1 MNTGGSKGAIFNSLV
16 LTCFLLCFCCLTT
29 PAFSQTSIATG
40 SIQGT
45 ITDPSGAVIPGA
57 VVTITNKD
65 TGEKVVVKTTTA
77 GAYSSGPLLPAN
89 YVVAVNA
96 GGFKTTQATYVVR
109 VGTVTNG
116 NIRLQ
121 VGAASTVVQVAAT
134 AVQVNSAQ
142 ATVQNVLDR
151 QEISNLPVNGR
162 NYLDLASL
170 APGVQIQDGSTFDPT
185 KNGYSSISFGGRFG
199 RTARVEVD
207 GIDISD
213 ETVGTVTQNI
223 PQSGIQEFQVAQ
235 STLDLST
242 EVTSSGTVNITTR
255 SGTNDFHGGGY
266 FYGRSDQTSARIAP
280 NQLDFSRKQ
289 YGVNFGGP
297 FIKNRLFFFGDWEYT
312 KQGLAN
318 PVSLIAPFSG
328 LSGSYNSPFKDNMFL
343 GRLDYKI
350 KPGVTAFARFS
361 YEQNLSVRGFNPG
374 VYQPFLNRDHT
385 PVYAAGLDFST
396 GRFTHSLRFGYTKF
410 HNEIFDAIAQSGA
423 QNIAPGIE
431 LNLAPSLDFTCLNG
445 GEYYCSGSNVL
456 APQATFQRNIQGKY
470 DGSYIFG
477 NHILRYGFTIDS
489 ILGGGLASFF
499 GLAPN
504 VNAIVNS
511 SSKAFAASGTY
522 KCPDGSTGMNCPLN
536 YPVQNVLMGNGQ
548 GYFTEIPQFG
558 LPAGGQFDTRFEWYV
573 GDSWKAR
580 SNLTINYGLRYVR
593 DTGRSDADLAA
604 IPCSATTLISCS
616 GNLLDQWGPGLGG
629 RVNQPNL
636 NFAPQLGIAWDPT
649 GSGKTVIRMGGGLY
663 YENAVFNNILFD
675 RPARLQKGL
684 FFNTALACLFG
695 NTFPVTYPNGQ
706 VATPTFCGKRIG
718 DEVTNI
724 ANFQKAYQQ
733 ATVQAGPQANGAFVG
748 NTLAEGF
755 NSTGDQLIAPDY
767 RTPFSWQMN
776 FGVQHQFGKNSIL
789 SVDFA
794 RNVGLHFLLGVDVNH
809 TGDARY
815 LDKNAALAAISA
827 TNDSFGCTTGTG
839 AAAINCAI
847 AAGATI
853 ADYAGNGLDSGVAL
867 ASGFPCGAGG
877 CAFPGKNPNL
887 GENQML
893 FPIGRSTYDGL
904 LISWKSNLTNPL
916 PGLHRASILASYALS
931 RFNSQAAD
939 QDFVNN
945 ATDMNNPLRFTGP
958 TGLDRTSQ
966 LGLGAVLN
974 FPWATQVSFATHW
987 NTAIPLTLRLPN
999 SGAPGEIFRTDWT
1012 GDGQVGSNG
1021 IGEVLPGTNIGSFGR
1036 SIKTGDLTQVIA
1048 TYNST
1053 MAGTLTPAG
1062 QKLVSAGLFSIDQ
1075 LKQLQ
1080 AVMPTLAT
1088 PVPGHIGMSPFFTF
1102 DLHLSWLLRPNS
1114 VWKGA
1119 PETLTIQPE
1128 IAVYNLFNFQNFD
1141 PAGNTLNGVLQA
1153 TCFPSPSCVAPGN
1166 VTGQTRGSRTNLI
1179 SPGSASGVNWYGVP
1193 RQAEF
1198 GVKVTF

>member
-1 MNTGGSKGAIFNSLV
+1 MSVFQSANRSWWCRLLPILFFLGFAFTLGSRTASAQV
-16 LTCFLLCFCCLTT
+16 
-29 PAFSQTSIATG
+29 ATG

-45 ITDPSGAVIPGA
+45 ITDPSGAVVPNA
-57 VVTITNKD
+57 TVTITNKD
-65 TGEKVVVKTTTA
+65 TGQKVVVKTTSA
-77 GAYSSGPLLPAN
+77 GAFTSGPLLPAT
-89 YVVAVNA
+89 YIVEVQAS
-96 GGFKTTQATYVVR
+96 GFKTSQATLTVQ
-109 VGTVTNG
+109 VGTVTSA
-116 NIRLQ
+116 NIRLE
-121 VGAASTVVQVAAT
+121 VGAAATVVQVAAE
-134 AVQVNSAQ
+134 AVQVNTSQ
-142 ATVQNVLDR
+142 ATVQDVLGR
-151 QEISNLPVNGR
+151 QQISELPVNGR

-207 GIDISD
+207 GVDISD

-235 STLDLST
+235 SSLDLST
-242 EVTSSGTVNITTR
+242 ELTSSGTVNVTTR
-255 SGTNDFHGGGY
+255 SGTNNWHGGGY
-266 FYGRSDQTSARIAP
+266 FYGRSDQISARIAP

-289 YGVNFGGP
+289 YGVDFGGP
-297 FIKNRLFFFGDWEYT
+297 FIKNKFFFFGDWEYT

-318 PVSLIAPFSG
+318 PVTLSSPFSG
-328 LSGSYNSPFKDNMFL
+328 LSGSYDSPFTDNMFL

-350 KPGVTAFARFS
+350 KPSMTAFGRFS
-361 YEQNLSVRGFNPG
+361 YEQNSSVRGFNPG

-410 HNEIFDAIAQSGA
+410 HNEIFDAISQSGA
-423 QNIAPGIE
+423 QDIAPGIA
-431 LNLAPSLDFTCLNG
+431 LNISPTLDFSCLGG
-445 GEYYCSGSNVL
+445 GEYYCSGPNIL

-470 DGSYIFG
+470 DGTYIFG
-477 NHILRYGFTIDS
+477 NHILRYGFTIDA
-489 ILGGGLASFF
+489 ILGGGFAAFF

-511 SSKAFAASGTY
+511 SSQAFAANGSY
-522 KCPDGSTGMNCPLN
+522 KCPDGATGVNCPLN

-548 GYFTEIPQFG
+548 GFFTEIPQFN
-558 LPAGGQFDTRFEWYV
+558 LPAGGQFDTRFGWYV

-580 SNLTINYGLRYVR
+580 PNLTINYGLRYVR
-593 DTGRSDADLAA
+593 DTGRSDADLPA
-604 IPCSATTLISCS
+604 IPCSAVDPNLGFSCT
-616 GNLLDQWGPGLGG
+616 GNLLDAWAPGLGG

-649 GSGKTVIRMGGGLY
+649 GKGKTVIRAGGGLY
-663 YENAVFNNILFD
+663 YENAVFNNVLFD
-675 RPARLQKGL
+675 RPARLQQGL
-684 FFNTALACLFG
+684 FFNTALACIFG
-695 NTFPVTYPNGQ
+695 GTIPVTFPTGQ

-718 DEVTNI
+718 DQVTNI

-748 NTLAEGF
+748 NTLAEGI
-755 NSTGDQLIAPDY
+755 NSTGDQLLAPDY

-794 RNVGLHFLLGVDVNH
+794 RNVGLHFLLGIDVNH

-815 LDKNAALAAISA
+815 LDKNAALSAISA
-827 TNDSFGCTTGTG
+827 TNDSFGCGIGTG
-839 AAAINCAI
+839 VAAINCAI
-847 AAGATI
+847 AAGASI
-853 ADYAGNGLDSGVAL
+853 SDYASNGLDSGAQFN
-867 ASGFPCGAGG
+867 SGFPCGAGV
-877 CAFPGKNPNL
+877 CAFPGKNSSL

-893 FPIGRSTYDGL
+893 FPIGRSTYNGL

-916 PGLHRASILASYALS
+916 PGIRRSSIIASYSLS

-945 ATDMNNPLRFTGP
+945 ATDFNNPLGFTGP

-966 LGLGAVLN
+966 LGFGAVMD

-987 NTAIPLTLRLPN
+987 NTATPRTLLLPN
-999 SGAPGEIFRTDWT
+999 SGNPGEIFRTDWT
-1012 GDGQVGSNG
+1012 GDGTVGDVMPN
-1021 IGEVLPGTNIGSFGR
+1021 TNIGSFGR
-1036 SIKTGDLTQVIA
+1036 SIKTSDLTSTIA
-1048 TYNST
+1048 TYNGT

-1062 QKLVSAGLFSIDQ
+1062 QALVTAGLFSQEQ

-1088 PVPGHIGMSPFFTF
+1088 PVPGHIGVSPFFTF
-1102 DLHLSWLLRPNS
+1102 DLHLSWLLKPNK

-1119 PETLTIQPE
+1119 PESLTIQPE
-1128 IAVYNLFNFQNFD
+1128 IAIYNLFNFQNFD
-1141 PAGNTLNGVLQA
+1141 PAGNPISGVLQEA
-1153 TCFPSPSCVAPGN
+1153 CFPAPSCVAPGN
-1166 VTGQTRGSRTNLI
+1166 VVGQTRGSRTNLI
-1179 SPGSASGVNWYGVP
+1179 NPGAASGVNWYGVP